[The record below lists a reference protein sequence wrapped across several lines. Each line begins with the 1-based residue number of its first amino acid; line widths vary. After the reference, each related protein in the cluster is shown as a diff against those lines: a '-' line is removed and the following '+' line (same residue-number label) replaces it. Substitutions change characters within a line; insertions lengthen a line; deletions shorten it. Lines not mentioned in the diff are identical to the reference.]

1 MATTFG
7 RLGDTNTTARVQ
19 AELAKSGDARG
30 RAFQYLLLGGLFL
43 ALIILILLIE
53 TVIQDGWS
61 VFTDRGLID
70 FLSSPLRSEAAEAG
84 VFQGL
89 RGSFWIAVM
98 VALIAFPIGIGSAV
112 YLEEYAGKT
121 RFARTVDLAIRN
133 LAGVPSVVYGI
144 LGLTVFVQGYRVP
157 VLGWE
162 TADWTGG
169 PSLLSA
175 GLTLSI
181 LVLPIVIIT
190 AAEAV
195 RAVPQ
200 SLREASYGVGATKW
214 ETVKD
219 TVLPYAAPG
228 ILTGTLLSLARA
240 IGEAAPLIL
249 VGAVTGRLATAHE
262 GWFDFGQL
270 TDRFTAMPI
279 VITRWATLPEREFN
293 VTNTAAAII
302 VLLVFVLLLNSAA
315 IVLRNRFEKKR
326 QG

>member
-1 MATTFG
+1 MAVGLG
-7 RLGDTNTTARVQ
+7 RLGDTGASARVEAALQ
-19 AELAKSGDARG
+19 GRSDVRG
-30 RAFQYLLLGGLFL
+30 RLFQALLLGGLLTAL
-43 ALIILILLIE
+43 AILLLLVE
-53 TVIQDGWS
+53 TVVTDGWS
-61 VFTDRGLID
+61 VFTTRGLVD
-70 FLSSPLRSEAAEAG
+70 FISTPLRSEASEAG

-112 YLEEYAGKT
+112 YLEEYAGKS
-121 RFARTVDLAIRN
+121 RLARIIDIAIRN

-157 VLGWE
+157 VLGWQ
-162 TADWTGG
+162 TRDWTGG

-190 AAEAV
+190 SAEAI
-195 RAVPQ
+195 RAVPR

-262 GWFDFGQL
+262 GFFDLGQL

-279 VITRWATLPEREFN
+279 VITRWATLPQKEFN
-293 VTNTAAAII
+293 VTNTAAAIV
-302 VLLVFVLLLNSAA
+302 VLLVFVLLLNSVA
-315 IVLRNRFEKKR
+315 ILLRNRFEKKR